1 MCKFNILIV
10 LTNDSALAASIIG
23 TAIMKVKSEADLRS
37 NFIKTPVEHRRPAST
52 ETRPHCYRL
61 RDTNYECLNII
72 DLVN

>member
-37 NFIKTPVEHRRPAST
+37 NFIKTPVEIVDP
-52 ETRPHCYRL
+52 
-61 RDTNYECLNII
+61 
-72 DLVN
+72 DLLKPGHIATA